1 MQCCSEA
8 DIAGMQIFCDFYKM
22 KRIWLHIAFWV
33 AYLMQD
39 TLLIYLWD
47 ASRLPELPVSQRIW
61 LAIANC
67 SISLIPKAV
76 FTYFILYY
84 NLPKLLGNN
93 KERQKGV
100 LYLVLAFTATLFF
113 YRALATFFIDPVFYK
128 GLITAPPYFRVL
140 GFLMSLMDVGFAAG
154 AAIAIKLIH
163 LQVAVKEKE
172 KNLLKE
178 KLETE
183 LKFLRNQTNP
193 HFLFNTLNNIYALA
207 LKKSDDTP
215 EVVLKLSK
223 LLNFMLY
230 ESRKTSIGIGDEL
243 KILDDYIE
251 LERIRYNGRLEV
263 SFIREIDNESEQ
275 MAPLLLLSFVEN
287 AFKHGASESRFESYI
302 HIDMKL
308 QNGILNFGIENNKE
322 NCEKQ
327 QSNGNIGLTNVRR
340 QLELMYTDY
349 DLKVDDENNRF
360 NVGLM
365 INLNSYAKI

>member
-1 MQCCSEA
+1 LKS
-8 DIAGMQIFCDFYKM
+8 
-22 KRIWLHIAFWV
+22 
-33 AYLMQD
+33 
-39 TLLIYLWD
+39 
-47 ASRLPELPVSQRIW
+47 
-61 LAIANC
+61 
-67 SISLIPKAV
+67 
-76 FTYFILYY
+76 
-84 NLPKLLGNN
+84 
-93 KERQKGV
+93 KEN
-100 LYLVLAFTATLFF
+100 
-113 YRALATFFIDPVFYK
+113 
-128 GLITAPPYFRVL
+128 
-140 GFLMSLMDVGFAAG
+140 
-154 AAIAIKLIH
+154 
-163 LQVAVKEKE
+163 E
-172 KNLLKE
+172 KNLVKE

-193 HFLFNTLNNIYALA
+193 HFLFNTLNNIYALS

-230 ESRKTSIGIGDEL
+230 ESRKASISIGDEL

-251 LERIRYNGRLEV
+251 LERIRYNGRLEI

-308 QNGILNFGIENNKE
+308 QAGILNFSIENNKE

-327 QSNGNIGLTNVRR
+327 QSTGNIGLANVRR

-349 DLKVDDENNRF
+349 DLKVDDETNRF

-365 INLNSYAKI
+365 INLNSHAKV

>member
-1 MQCCSEA
+1 MK
-8 DIAGMQIFCDFYKM
+8 IFCDFYKM
-22 KRIWLHIAFWV
+22 KRVPLHIAFWV

-39 TLLIYLWD
+39 ILLIYLWD
-47 ASRLPELPVSQRIW
+47 ASRLSGLPTNQRMW

-67 SISLIPKAV
+67 SVSLIPKML
-76 FTYFILYY
+76 FTYYLLY
-84 NLPKLLGNN
+84 NNVPRLLGSTE
-93 KERQKGV
+93 ERKRNII
-100 LYLVLAFTATLFF
+100 YLVLVFAASLFF
-113 YRALATFFIDPVFYK
+113 YRALATFFIDPVIYH
-128 GLITAPPYFRVL
+128 GLIPAPPYFKIL

-154 AAIAIKLIH
+154 AAIAIKLIR
-163 LQVAVKEKE
+163 LQLADKEKE
-172 KNLLKE
+172 KNLMKE

-230 ESRKTSIGIGDEL
+230 ESRKASISIGDEL

-308 QNGILNFGIENNKE
+308 QAGTLNFTIENNKE

-349 DLKVDDENNRF
+349 ELKVDDEKNRF
-360 NVGLM
+360 NVRLM

>member
-1 MQCCSEA
+1 MQRFLKGIPVTEQLLMGFKTSLIILPFKLMVTYFALYVLLKAVLNENRRA
-8 DIAGMQIFCDFYKM
+8 ILPLIGMFITTVASIILFRVAFYYYINPVVYAGREGHPPLFSVIN
-22 KRIWLHIAFWV
+22 
-33 AYLMQD
+33 
-39 TLLIYLWD
+39 
-47 ASRLPELPVSQRIW
+47 IW
-61 LAIANC
+61 LAFLEI
-67 SISLIPKAV
+67 
-76 FTYFILYY
+76 
-84 NLPKLLGNN
+84 
-93 KERQKGV
+93 
-100 LYLVLAFTATLFF
+100 
-113 YRALATFFIDPVFYK
+113 
-128 GLITAPPYFRVL
+128 
-140 GFLMSLMDVGFAAG
+140 GFV
-154 AAIAIKLIH
+154 AAIAVIIKFVR
-163 LQVAVKEKE
+163 LQLKSKENE
-172 KNLLKE
+172 KNLVKE

-193 HFLFNTLNNIYALA
+193 HFLFNTLNNIYALS

-230 ESRKTSIGIGDEL
+230 ESRKASISIGDEL

-251 LERIRYNGRLEV
+251 LERIRYNGRLEI

-308 QNGILNFGIENNKE
+308 NNGILTFNIENNKE
-322 NCEKQ
+322 NYEKL
-327 QSNGNIGLTNVRR
+327 QSNGSIGLANVRR

-349 DLKVDDENNRF
+349 DLKVDDETNHF

-365 INLNSYAKI
+365 INLNSHAKV

>member
-1 MQCCSEA
+1 
-8 DIAGMQIFCDFYKM
+8 M
-22 KRIWLHIAFWV
+22 KRVLLHAAFWV

-39 TLLIYLWD
+39 ILLIYLWD
-47 ASRLPELPVSQRIW
+47 AAKLSQLSVSHRIW
-61 LAIANC
+61 LAVANC
-67 SISLIPKAV
+67 SISLIPKAL
-76 FTYFILYY
+76 FTYYLLYY
-84 NLPKLLGNN
+84 NLPKLLGS
-93 KERQKGV
+93 KKDKQTGY
-100 LYLVLAFTATLFF
+100 LYLVLAFIATLFF
-113 YRALATFFIDPVFYK
+113 YRALATYFIDPVIYK
-128 GLITAPPYFRVL
+128 GLIPAPPYFRVL

-154 AAIAIKLIH
+154 AAIAIKLIR
-163 LQVAVKEKE
+163 LQLAIKEKE

-193 HFLFNTLNNIYALA
+193 HFLFNTLNNIYALS

-230 ESRKTSIGIGDEL
+230 ESRKISISIGDEL

-308 QNGILNFGIENNKE
+308 QAGTLHFTIENNKE
-322 NCEKQ
+322 NYEKQ
-327 QSNGNIGLTNVRR
+327 QSNGNIGLANVRR

-349 DLKVDDENNRF
+349 DLKVDDEKNRF
-360 NVGLM
+360 NVSLL